1 MDLRVEAYR
10 KYCNNNI
17 YKVSLCM
24 IKNDSTASLEK
35 YREENI
41 SNMEYENVKE
51 IYVERCNIP
60 IRYVKELR
68 TGKLIPLRKDIFDN
82 GNIVDKQPV
91 SRPIFVRE
99 VISYVDNKM
108 YFEHNNELKLVDD
121 CILNDYEL
129 ATYIDSLSE
138 IKICDARKE
147 LDDLFEEAEKR
158 YGEAINK
165 TKNNS
170 NLVKKLKRDNLR

>member
-1 MDLRVEAYR
+1 
-10 KYCNNNI
+10 
-17 YKVSLCM
+17 M

-129 ATYIDSLSE
+129 ATYIDSLYIVSMCCCSSNDKVYKVGQN
-138 IKICDARKE
+138 IKLYWDIEDVVIFGRDKDERK
-147 LDDLFEEAEKR
+147 K
-158 YGEAINK
+158 
-165 TKNNS
+165 
-170 NLVKKLKRDNLR
+170 